1 MGCAV
6 EFHPDV
12 VNAHAEFSSMATAVG
27 NEEED
32 GGITTTTTTTTKDS
46 CTIVGFRHDDV
57 KKYAKNFH
65 TNDMVWNMMEYRW
78 KRLSNDF
85 QIAKIPYEGDAQS
98 LSIDGNREWVE
109 SEFPSMGV
117 CHAVVFWVDYG
128 MRVGVGDESLSSWT
142 VMQSMVTGPYRGG
155 E

>member
-6 EFHPDV
+6 ELHPDV
-12 VNAHAEFSSMATAVG
+12 VNAHAEFSSMATAAG

-32 GGITTTTTTTTKDS
+32 GDVTTTTTNKYS

-57 KKYAKNFH
+57 KKNAKTFH
-65 TNDMVWNMMEYRW
+65 TNDMVWNMMEYRR
-78 KRLSNDF
+78 KRLSHYF

-109 SEFPSMGV
+109 SAFPSMGV